1 MCDQHAK
8 PVLEPYSDFT
18 VQWGAS
24 GRVEGTAAPKQ
35 FWSRGRGTTK
45 PTRQTSRKATSA
57 CQYKDKSPRPTKSG
71 DLRGVEWEAQL
82 PPPVA
87 VLQAPQPRHVAQ
99 CWRQGG
105 RGWCVWMKEKAH
117 PELKV
122 RLAYTCH
129 SWRCLDEHGRPS
141 ECARAA
147 AAQLFA
153 RIKEATEPYEA
164 GDFSFWVLTL
174 DRNGYYSG
182 KPWAN
187 AEVAYKALGKM
198 SEKLLK
204 RIRRFCEKKGW
215 EPFKSEWIQVV
226 EAHKSG
232 WPHVNLLIKHR
243 ELARYLDEVYLQNKA
258 RGHSEQSS
266 RLLSGKLAEHAQQC
280 GWGMRS
286 TAEPVRDKGAMS
298 GYLTKLA
305 AYADE
310 HIGELAKL
318 TQAPTNAPIK
328 FRRLRSG
335 KGFLPKV
342 RKNGKWTGALLRRYC
357 CPDGRNIALAFTGKK
372 ILSPERAEFI
382 AECEAIEGREF
393 RKERTAELHALRN
406 GEVISS
412 RWGTFFYVLPPL
424 THWIAGVQVPIPVQV
439 GRDVQFQEPGIDF
452 SVPSKPFV
460 FGGLS
465 A

>member
-35 FWSRGRGTTK
+35 FWSRGRKDGK
-45 PTRQTSRKATSA
+45 PTRQTSRKATTA
-57 CQYKDKSPRPTKSG
+57 RHYQDKSPRPTESG
-71 DLRGVEWEAQL
+71 DLRGVEGEAKL

-87 VLQAPQPRHVAQ
+87 VLRAPQPRHVAQ

-105 RGWCVWMKEKAH
+105 RGWAIWVQEKAH

-122 RLAYTCH
+122 RLAYTCK

-153 RIKEATEPYEA
+153 RIKEACEPYA
-164 GDFSFWVLTL
+164 AQDFSFWVLTL

-187 AEVAYKALGKM
+187 AEVAYKSLGKM
-198 SEKLLK
+198 SERLIK
-204 RIRRFCEKKGW
+204 RIRRFCEKQGW
-215 EPFKSEWIQVV
+215 EPLGSEWIQVV

-232 WPHVNLLIKHR
+232 WPHVNLLIKHAQ
-243 ELARYLDEVYLQNKA
+243 LARYLNEVYIQAKA
-258 RGHSEQSS
+258 DGHSEQSA
-266 RLLSGKLAEHAQQC
+266 RLLSGRLSRHAQQC
-280 GWGMRS
+280 GWGLRS
-286 TAEPVRDKGAMS
+286 TAEPVRDKSAMS

-318 TQAPTNAPIK
+318 TQAPTNAPIR

-342 RKNGKWTGALLRRYC
+342 RKNGKWTGALFRRYYS
-357 CPDGRNIALAFTGKK
+357 PNWGFTAQPFTGKK
-372 ILSPERAEFI
+372 QQSPERVQFLSECQSIEEREFI
-382 AECEAIEGREF
+382 RELIAEQEA
-393 RKERTAELHALRN
+393 RTKPPT
-406 GEVISS
+406 
-412 RWGTFFYVLPPL
+412 RWGALYYVLPPV
-424 THWIAGVQVPIPVQV
+424 THWINGVQVPIPSDHGKEVMFV
-439 GRDVQFQEPGIDF
+439 GGLGLDL
-452 SVPSKPFV
+452 SVPSKPIQ
-460 FGGLS
+460 LI